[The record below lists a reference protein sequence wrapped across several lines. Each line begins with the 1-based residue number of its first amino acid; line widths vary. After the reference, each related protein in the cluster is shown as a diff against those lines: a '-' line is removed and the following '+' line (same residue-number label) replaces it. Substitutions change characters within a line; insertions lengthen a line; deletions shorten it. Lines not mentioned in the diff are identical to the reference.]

1 MCGFLDY
8 SKSVYSYERDTRHGR
23 AVGDRRSDDEVDKAA
38 VEFVVSKMKTTA
50 ANGEQNGSLGLYSI
64 IFLLTG

>member
-50 ANGEQNGSLGLYSI
+50 ANG
-64 IFLLTG
+64 